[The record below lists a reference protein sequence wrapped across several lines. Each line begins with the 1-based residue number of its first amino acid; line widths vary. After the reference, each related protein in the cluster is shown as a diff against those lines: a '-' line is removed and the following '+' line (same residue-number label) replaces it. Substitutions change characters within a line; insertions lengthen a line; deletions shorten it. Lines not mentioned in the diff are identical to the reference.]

1 LRLRLS
7 LQKAFQAEFR
17 SKKEN
22 AMKKH
27 QLLLWTFV
35 LYTHLFIP
43 AAVLTLHTVLCF
55 PHLALAEHRGAPSTV
70 TVVIGTTGKIAGTV
84 VDAANDEPLI
94 GATVTVEGTKLG
106 AKTNIDGNYV
116 ILNVPPGTYTLRCT
130 YVGYQTATLRNVKV
144 SVDMTTR
151 ADFRLQVESVQAQE
165 IVVSAERNLVIKDM
179 TATRAAVG
187 SDEIKTLPIQNPS
200 QVLEI
205 QAGVVG
211 GTFRGGRRGEAMYIV
226 DGFSVN
232 DVYDGNQ
239 GRGINNL
246 GVESQAIQELEL
258 LTGGYNAEYGQAMS
272 AIINIV
278 TKEGGPEYE
287 GTLQTFLGGYLTP
300 RLDLFPNVNNIRTI
314 GSRDI
319 QGSLGGPLN
328 FFGGPKDLVTFFV
341 NARYF
346 EDEGRFYGQRVFN
359 PGDILPPSIFTGNQ
373 IGGFIGIARTQQEI
387 DRLIANYRQQN
398 PGNYDFFLYP
408 IDPTDPPKNER
419 EREEKGIRVYRVL
432 RQATDNFRQFATGS
446 GEFVPMNPYRKFSGL
461 AKLTFR
467 PEIAKISAQFQFS
480 DEQFR
485 NFDFD
490 WQYIPDGVATNYR
503 RSYTGILNI
512 TQAISNTAFFNIG
525 ASLLY
530 SSERNFLYDD
540 PVDKRYLDWG
550 INNLTPAGA
559 YRPGQADFGQEFL
572 VCGAQTG
579 HFSRSTTTIN
589 IKGDISAQV
598 NMENLVKAGID
609 VKFHRL
615 WLESASLFLDESS
628 LQTGVQRLRRAELG
642 EAGYDFYDRRPIE
655 FAAFIQDKFEI
666 NRFIVNFGVRLDVF
680 YPDGLVPKDPSDPS
694 PYDPLRPEN
703 LPRDANGNVVPNTRE
718 NLPIYV
724 RNGQNLLERNYE
736 RASLKWQL
744 SPRLGV
750 AFAIA
755 ETSVLRF
762 FFGQVFQIP
771 NFEFLYRNPFFRRN
785 PGADVSGPFGNADL
799 KPQRTIKGE
808 LGLQQQFGEDIAVDI
823 ALYFNDI
830 RDLNGS
836 AFLRE
841 YFDRGA
847 YTQFVNTDYA
857 LTRGLTIRIDKR
869 FSQLF
874 NFGIDY
880 TFQVAQGNTS
890 DPAAAAFALAAN
902 APLPTSLV
910 LLDWDQTHT
919 LNLTGSFD
927 IDGWLLSTIAR
938 YGSGFPYT
946 PDLNAPLPILVR
958 GSRGEIVTNSL
969 RRPATFTVDIRAQKT
984 FSFDKNKLSVYVQI
998 YNLLDFGNQ
1007 SGNYPFALLTPD
1019 MILQNTR
1026 VRSSVN
1032 TPEQYQTRPQLFA
1045 PPRQVL
1051 VGASFS
1057 L

>member
-1 LRLRLS
+1 MRKGNSMKSTSKVPLTLS
-7 LQKAFQAEFR
+7 
-17 SKKEN
+17 
-22 AMKKH
+22 
-27 QLLLWTFV
+27 
-35 LYTHLFIP
+35 
-43 AAVLTLHTVLCF
+43 AVLVCLLYLSIHTVSL
-55 PHLALAEHRGAPSTV
+55 LASEGRLERSAEYRIV
-70 TVVIGTTGKIAGTV
+70 LGTTGKIAGKV
-84 VDAANDEPLI
+84 VDAETNEPLI
-94 GATVTVEGTKLG
+94 GATVAIEGTKLG
-106 AKTNIDGNYV
+106 GKTNIDGDYV
-116 ILNVPPGTYTLRCT
+116 ILNVPPGTYTLRCS
-130 YVGYQTATLRNVKV
+130 YVGYQTATMRNVKV

-151 ADFRLQVESVQAQE
+151 ADFKLRIESVQAQE
-165 IVVSAERNLVIKDM
+165 VVITAERPLVVKDM

-187 SDEIKTLPIQNPS
+187 SEEILTLPIQNPA

-211 GTFRGGRRGEAMYIV
+211 GTFRGGRRGEAAYIV
-226 DGFSVN
+226 DGFMVN
-232 DVYDGNQ
+232 DVFDGNQ

-278 TKEGGPEYE
+278 TKEGGTDYE
-287 GTLQTFLGGYLTP
+287 GNLQTFFGGYLTP
-300 RLDLFPNVNNIRTI
+300 RTDLFQNVNNIRTV

-319 QGSLGGPLN
+319 QGSLSGPIPITS
-328 FFGGPKDLVTFFV
+328 GQKDLLTFFV

-346 EDEGRFYGQRVFN
+346 EDEGRFYGQRIFN
-359 PGDILPPSIFTGNQ
+359 PGDILPASIFTGNR
-373 IGGFIGIARTQQEI
+373 IGGYVGTARSAQER
-387 DRLIANYRQQN
+387 DRLVAEYQRQN
-398 PGNYDFFLYP
+398 PDAREFFFYP
-408 IDPTDPPKNER
+408 LDPSDPPLNDAEIPA
-419 EREEKGIRVYRVL
+419 KGIRVYRVL
-432 RQATDNFRQFATGS
+432 NQAIDNFRQFATGN
-446 GEFVPMNPYRKFSGL
+446 GEFVPMNPYRKFAGL
-461 AKLTFR
+461 GKLTFR
-467 PEIAKISAQFQFS
+467 PGLSKITAQFQFS
-480 DEQFR
+480 DERFR
-485 NFDFD
+485 DFDFD
-490 WQYIPDGVATNYR
+490 WQFIPDGVSNNFR
-503 RSYTGILNI
+503 RSYTGILNL
-512 TQAISNTAFFNIG
+512 TQPISAATYFTLG
-525 ASLLY
+525 ASLLHVSVQNY
-530 SSERNFLYDD
+530 LYEDRL
-540 PVDKRYLDWG
+540 DKRYLSWG
-550 INNLTPAGA
+550 INGLTPAGA

-572 VCGAQTG
+572 VTGAQTG
-579 HFSRSTTTIN
+579 YFDRSTTTIN
-589 IKGDISAQV
+589 IKGDIASQV
-598 NMENLVKAGID
+598 NTENLVKAGFDI
-609 VKFHRL
+609 KFHRL
-615 WLESASLFLDESS
+615 LLESASLFLDESS
-628 LQTGVQRLRRAELG
+628 LQTGILRLRRAELG
-642 EAGYDFYDRRPIE
+642 EAGYEFYDRRPIE
-655 FAAFIQDKFEI
+655 FAAYIQDKFEI

-680 YPDGLVPKDPSDPS
+680 YPDGIVPKDPSDPS

-703 LPRDANGNVVPNTRE
+703 LPRDANGNVVPNIRE

-724 RNGQNLLERNYE
+724 RNGEELLKRNYE

-750 AFAIA
+750 AFTIA

-771 NFEFLYRNPFFRRN
+771 NFEFLYRNPFFRRD
-785 PGADVSGPFGNADL
+785 PAASVSGPFGNADL

-808 LGLQQQFGEDIAVDI
+808 LGLQQQFGEDISVDI

-836 AFLRE
+836 AFIRE

-874 NFGIDY
+874 NFGVDY
-880 TFQVAQGNTS
+880 TFQVAQGNAS

-910 LLDWDQTHT
+910 PLDWNQTHT
-919 LNLTGSFD
+919 LNVTGNFD
-927 IDGWLLSTIAR
+927 IDGWLLSAIAR
-938 YGSGFPYT
+938 FGSGFPYT
-946 PDLNAPLPILVR
+946 PDLNAPFPILVR

-969 RRPATFTVDIRAQKT
+969 LRPATFTLDIRAQKT
-984 FSFDKNKLSVYVQI
+984 FTFDKTKVSLYVQI
-998 YNLLDFGNQ
+998 YNLLDFTNQ

-1019 MILQNTR
+1019 LIFQNTR

-1032 TPEQYQTRPQLFA
+1032 TPEEYQRRPQLFA

>member
-1 LRLRLS
+1 
-7 LQKAFQAEFR
+7 
-17 SKKEN
+17 
-22 AMKKH
+22 
-27 QLLLWTFV
+27 
-35 LYTHLFIP
+35 
-43 AAVLTLHTVLCF
+43 
-55 PHLALAEHRGAPSTV
+55 
-70 TVVIGTTGKIAGTV
+70 
-84 VDAANDEPLI
+84 
-94 GATVTVEGTKLG
+94 
-106 AKTNIDGNYV
+106 
-116 ILNVPPGTYTLRCT
+116 
-130 YVGYQTATLRNVKV
+130 
-144 SVDMTTR
+144 
-151 ADFRLQVESVQAQE
+151 
-165 IVVSAERNLVIKDM
+165 
-179 TATRAAVG
+179 
-187 SDEIKTLPIQNPS
+187 
-200 QVLEI
+200 
-205 QAGVVG
+205 
-211 GTFRGGRRGEAMYIV
+211 
-226 DGFSVN
+226 
-232 DVYDGNQ
+232 
-239 GRGINNL
+239 
-246 GVESQAIQELEL
+246 
-258 LTGGYNAEYGQAMS
+258 
-272 AIINIV
+272 
-278 TKEGGPEYE
+278 
-287 GTLQTFLGGYLTP
+287 
-300 RLDLFPNVNNIRTI
+300 
-314 GSRDI
+314 
-319 QGSLGGPLN
+319 
-328 FFGGPKDLVTFFV
+328 
-341 NARYF
+341 
-346 EDEGRFYGQRVFN
+346 
-359 PGDILPPSIFTGNQ
+359 
-373 IGGFIGIARTQQEI
+373 
-387 DRLIANYRQQN
+387 
-398 PGNYDFFLYP
+398 
-408 IDPTDPPKNER
+408 
-419 EREEKGIRVYRVL
+419 
-432 RQATDNFRQFATGS
+432 
-446 GEFVPMNPYRKFSGL
+446 MNPYRKFSGL

-530 SSERNFLYDD
+530 SSERNFLYED

-902 APLPTSLV
+902 APLPTNLV